1 MAIIFDLESVLLDF
15 SDPIKNNIQFIYS
28 LALLPNPKVAFHSD
42 ADGIISAAIL
52 KSMDEYKN
60 AVFIPLGYQEIHH
73 PKLGQF
79 LASLNW
85 IAVVD
90 LMPFQVKEVE
100 LYCDHH
106 ESTKNLPKK
115 AEVVI
120 YDEKAPSAA
129 YLLASYFEERISEEL
144 KILADLTI
152 ITDTASFNIPPPI
165 DDPGNFVEAPREIQ
179 AWLLDDICNTPES
192 TEEVLTLMNEF
203 SLQKLN
209 IFSNEIYRQRIV
221 ILRNLRK
228 YSVKLGEEFEI
239 ADMILIVQGKKKIVT
254 SALVQSLFARDVKI
268 TCVFY
273 PGKRFTG
280 LSFRVN
286 SRISDSELEKIRVD
300 RIAERFSGGGHPRAA
315 GGRGESFKSTL
326 KELIDWIEKKELT
339 YQLYDLRK

>member
-1 MAIIFDLESVLLDF
+1 MAIIFDLENVLSDF
-15 SDPIKNNIQFIYS
+15 SDPMQNNIRFIYS

-73 PKLGQF
+73 PKFGQF

-115 AEVVI
+115 SNVVI

-129 YLLASYFEERISEEL
+129 YLLSSYFEKRVSEDL
-144 KILADLTI
+144 KILADLTV
-152 ITDTASFNIPPPI
+152 ITDTASFNIPPPV
-165 DDPGNFVEAPREIQ
+165 DDPGNFLEVPREAQ

-228 YSVKLGEEFEI
+228 NSVKLGEEFEI

-254 SALVQSLFARDVKI
+254 SALVQSLFVRDVKI

-286 SRISDSELEKIRVD
+286 SRISDSELEKFRVD
-300 RIAERFSGGGHPRAA
+300 RIAEKFSGGGHPRAA